1 MQTPDH
7 VITINLNTAVDRVIE
22 VPNLDIG
29 AHAKGRQLSR
39 FPAGKAINVSR
50 VLARVNCDSVA
61 TGFVGQGES
70 LQFEQFLK
78 NTGPG
83 RIICQL
89 LAVRGQT
96 RENITLIDTI
106 RHTDT
111 HIRDEGFEITDAD
124 FHRMMSKL
132 GLLARPNAIMVFSG
146 SIPRGMDVPK
156 LNMLLM
162 MAMSGGAKVV
172 LDTGGDIL
180 AQLVGL
186 DPNDLP
192 SPDAPALEPDDNPL
206 WLVKPNRLELA
217 QMMGKKDFENDHE
230 IVQAGLL
237 LAQRVRCVVVTLG
250 PQGAWL
256 FQDKK
261 AWRGTVQID
270 QNRIVNTVGCG
281 DSMIAGLLEA
291 QICGAKAMMEALSHA
306 NRFGRTTGLG
316 TNPDD
321 AHDTNETTDD
331 GKDDDKE
338 NDVNLNALHAKTKDT
353 SSDTSR
359 DQAKIHQPYQYD
371 PVNLNAVT
379 RGPMTAQERASEHG
393 PEAFLKRG
401 LAVATANALSAGIAQ
416 FEMADVQEIEKTI
429 IVERFEI

>member
-1 MQTPDH
+1 MQIPDH

-22 VPNLDIG
+22 VPGLSIG

-50 VLARVNCDSVA
+50 ALARINCDSVA

-96 RENITLIDTI
+96 RENITLIDPVG
-106 RHTDT
+106 HTDT

-146 SIPRGMDVPK
+146 SLPRGMDVPK

-186 DPNDLP
+186 DPNEPP
-192 SPDAPALEPDDNPL
+192 SPDAPAPEPEDNPL

-217 QMMGKKDFENDHE
+217 QMMGKKDLETDDE

-250 PQGAWL
+250 SQGAWL
-256 FQDKK
+256 IQGKD
-261 AWRGTVQID
+261 AWRGTVNID

-281 DSMIAGLLEA
+281 DSMIAGLL
-291 QICGAKAMMEALSHA
+291 
-306 NRFGRTTGLG
+306 
-316 TNPDD
+316 
-321 AHDTNETTDD
+321 D
-331 GKDDDKE
+331 GQLHNAISNASAPSKSDIVFTSQL
-338 NDVNLNALHAKTKDT
+338 NDP
-353 SSDTSR
+353 SDEGS
-359 DQAKIHQPYQYD
+359 APAPAVMPD

-379 RGPMTAQERASEHG
+379 RGALTAEELAQGVHG
-393 PEAFLKRG
+393 PESFLKRG
-401 LAVATANALSAGIAQ
+401 LAVATANALGAGIAQ
-416 FEMADVQEIEKTI
+416 FDLKLVEEIEALVH
-429 IVERFEI
+429 VERYKP